1 MAQST
6 TAGPRSKSREL
17 AEAREQQ
24 FAKSAILYAISNA
37 PSDAQAAV
45 QKIAASA
52 ARLCDAYDAGVLQ
65 RADKHL
71 RLVAHHGAIPPAGP
85 IGQGAL
91 APARAVL
98 IGRTV
103 LDRQMLQVTD
113 LQAETEEYPEGREI
127 ARRLG
132 HRTIL
137 VVPLIRN
144 GEAIGCNFYPAERD
158 QAVHPPTDRSA
169 QDLRRPG
176 RDCHRRLPFERF
188 LQLACAGPYLLEQ
201 PRILPWQGL
210 DLPHGA
216 PHARRASHSRVM
228 TKPVASLQ
236 SRRRYCAP
244 PLRALDR
251 RVRFEAP
258 CRCNELQFRGHLLS

>member
-144 GEAIGCNFYPAERD
+144 AEAIGAIFIRQRE
-158 QAVHPPTDRSA
+158 V
-169 QDLRRPG
+169 RP
-176 RDCHRRLPFERF
+176 
-188 LQLACAGPYLLEQ
+188 
-201 PRILPWQGL
+201 
-210 DLPHGA
+210 
-216 PHARRASHSRVM
+216 
-228 TKPVASLQ
+228 
-236 SRRRYCAP
+236 
-244 PLRALDR
+244 
-251 RVRFEAP
+251 
-258 CRCNELQFRGHLLS
+258 